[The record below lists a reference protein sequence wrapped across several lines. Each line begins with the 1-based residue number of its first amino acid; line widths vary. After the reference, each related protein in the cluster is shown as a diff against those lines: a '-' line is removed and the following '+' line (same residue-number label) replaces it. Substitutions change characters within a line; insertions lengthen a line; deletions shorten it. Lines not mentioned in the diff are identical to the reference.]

1 MMFGKMLNNYYYG
14 KSGKGDYNKENLP
27 RNRWQLFW
35 EMLRVRFTG
44 LFRLNVIAIIAFLP
58 MMYVLSRLVSNLFTL
73 MNLYMTVQQDMAA
86 ATPEMLNIY
95 ENFGSAIQGV
105 LFLSF
110 LWLIPCIAITGPV
123 QAGMAYI
130 TRNWARDEHAFVW
143 SDFKDAVK
151 ENWKQALGVSAITGF
166 VPFVMLLCW
175 QFYGSMAGDS
185 VLYII
190 PQIFA
195 LTLGLLWML
204 ALTYMYPM
212 LVTYDMKFGQ
222 FVKNSFL
229 LAIGRLP
236 HTVGV
241 RLVMLVP
248 TLLVALFALFTP
260 YALYALMFLGGYY
273 LLLGNALARFVY
285 ASFTNGVFDKY
296 INSRME
302 GVQVNRGLAEEE
314 DEDGDE
320 EEDLPPQR
328 PARDA
333 QDTSGTII

>member
-1 MMFGKMLNNYYYG
+1 MFGKMLNNYYYG

-44 LFRLNVIAIIAFLP
+44 LFRLNIIAIAVFIPLL
-58 MMYVLSRLVSNLFTL
+58 YVCAQMVNNLFTL
-73 MNLYMTVQQDMAA
+73 MTVYVTVEQDMAA
-86 ATPEMLNIY
+86 ATQDMLNLY
-95 ENFGSAIQGV
+95 NNFGPAIQSV
-105 LFLSF
+105 LNVSF
-110 LWLIPCIAITGPV
+110 LWMIPCIAITGPA
-123 QAGMAYI
+123 QAGMAYV

-143 SDFKDAVK
+143 SDFKDAVRD
-151 ENWKQALGVSAITGF
+151 NWKQALGVSVITGF
-166 VPFVMLLCW
+166 VPFAMLLCW
-175 QFYGSMAGDS
+175 QFYGSLAGGS

-222 FVKNSFL
+222 IIKNGFL

-236 HTVGV
+236 HTVGA
-241 RLVMLVP
+241 RLVMLLPAALV
-248 TLLVALFALFTP
+248 LLVSFFTP
-260 YALYALMFLGGYY
+260 YTLYALMFLGGYY

-285 ASFTNGVFDKY
+285 ASFTNGMFDKY

-314 DEDGDE
+314 EDDDEDDHI
-320 EEDLPPQR
+320 DPPSKPR
-328 PARDA
+328 GFDG
-333 QDTSGTII
+333 GTII